1 MTTAAN
7 FSTSC
12 ASVVDTNG
20 KFATS
25 VNVASG
31 KFATG
36 VNDTSGK
43 QWEQLSNCYQFEMNL
58 KKNNYLYANSTT

>member
-1 MTTAAN
+1 VSTTLAAN
-7 FSTSC
+7 LSTSC

-31 KFATG
+31 KFATN
-36 VNDTSGK
+36 VNDTSDK
-43 QWEQLSNCYQFEMNL
+43 QWEQLS
-58 KKNNYLYANSTT
+58 KI